1 MNAHDA
7 IVAAIVAALLAGPA
21 LAGGRVSEEADFD
34 QLPQG
39 VDQAVSVAML
49 NSEPRAILLG
59 ASAPIDWRTTVRVLC
74 FARVDT
80 AGAAGRASRA
90 LHAAV
95 YARLMA
101 DQSLGGLV
109 SQIEPPTL
117 ASNTELI
124 GTRMGVLSADYV
136 IHHRSS
142 STSLEI

>member
-7 IVAAIVAALLAGPA
+7 IVAAVVAALLAAPA

-34 QLPQG
+34 QLPES

-49 NSEPRAILLG
+49 SSEPRAILLG
-59 ASAPIDWRTTVRVLC
+59 ATAPIDWRTTVRVLC
-74 FARVDT
+74 FARRDT
-80 AGAAGRASRA
+80 AGASGRASRA
-90 LHAAV
+90 LHASV

-101 DQSLGGLV
+101 DQTLGGLA
-109 SQIEPPTL
+109 SQIDPPVMS
-117 ASNTELI
+117 ADAALI